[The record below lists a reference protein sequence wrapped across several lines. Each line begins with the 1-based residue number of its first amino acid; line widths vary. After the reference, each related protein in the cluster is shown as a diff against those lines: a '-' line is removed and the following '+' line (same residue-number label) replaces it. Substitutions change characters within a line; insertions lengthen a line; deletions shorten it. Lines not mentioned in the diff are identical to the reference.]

1 MRALLAGAGFAIV
14 PLVIVLVELATGA
27 PLLFS
32 GMRRLAGTVTDGY
45 APEGFSL
52 PWAYLWHAEHVL
64 LLVWLASALF
74 DLLDPTHPNGPR
86 RPAAPTWG
94 LLATGLYL
102 GLGGAAALLPAFG
115 VTGRQARR
123 VG

>member
-64 LLVWLASALF
+64 LLVWLAAPLF
-74 DLLDPTHPNGPR
+74 VGPHPTHWNGPR
-86 RPAAPTWG
+86 RRSGPTAG
-94 LLATGLYL
+94 PPATGLH
-102 GLGGAAALLPAFG
+102 
-115 VTGRQARR
+115 
-123 VG
+123 

>member
-45 APEGFSL
+45 APEGVSL
-52 PWAYLWHAEHVL
+52 PWADLWHAGHVL
-64 LLVWLASALF
+64 LLVWLAGAPFVVLRSTRPARTHPPAGPTLVLAAM
-74 DLLDPTHPNGPR
+74 LLDL
-86 RPAAPTWG
+86 RPCAA
-94 LLATGLYL
+94 
-102 GLGGAAALLPAFG
+102 
-115 VTGRQARR
+115 
-123 VG
+123 

>member
-64 LLVWLASALF
+64 LLVWLA
-74 DLLDPTHPNGPR
+74 
-86 RPAAPTWG
+86 AAPFF
-94 LLATGLYL
+94 LLGPTVENRPRARAGPTRRR
-102 GLGGAAALLPAFG
+102 GGASVHL
-115 VTGRQARR
+115 
-123 VG
+123 